1 MRKILSARTLVSMS
15 KIGKRSIGTLENLG
29 QYADHSW
36 LDSLKVDPEHAS
48 NAPNKTMRQVRSG
61 HYVPV
66 LPTALPNPKLV
77 AFSPEMASELGL
89 SDDECKSEKFSSFF
103 SGDIDVVT
111 GRPFKSWCTPY
122 ALSIYGT
129 EVVNNCPFQNG
140 NGYGDGRAISIG
152 EVLLEGN
159 ELKVVNE
166 SKDIPSERP
175 TSGRRWEMQL
185 KGAGKTPFCR
195 GADGRAVLR
204 SSVREFLVSE
214 AMHKLG
220 VSTTRALSLVTSDSE
235 KVRRQWYSKGES
247 QMSLPSLDDPRMASV
262 PPEYRKMLIAQLK
275 NELQNPN
282 IVIMENTAIT
292 CRVAPSFIRVGHIEL
307 FARRARKLDKSSL
320 HELRLIVE
328 HLITREYPFI
338 NEEVGDILSNQTLAD
353 NTLQDR
359 VIRLADVFST
369 RLSNLTANWIRV
381 GFCQGN
387 FNSDNCLAAGRTM
400 DYGPFGFVQ
409 RFEPLWNM
417 WSGGGEHFGFL
428 NQPTAG
434 TKNFESFCNALRP
447 LLDSEGG
454 EKLSRLA
461 AQHSQRAQFA
471 LNCMWKQKLG
481 IEQTDE
487 SFLTDNPFEAKVG
500 IDQASPA
507 SAFMDETI
515 AIIHDLNKLMTSS
528 EADYTMLWWQLSVIA
543 ENFLDSIQLPAT
555 NSVEISESKVLSN
568 VNCKDILE
576 PLTNVHS
583 IQIEQN
589 KETLDGSKC
598 ESVFYK
604 ELSSENRREWKKWIK
619 QWLVTLRRS
628 NPEATGSTVATSMRC
643 VSPKYIPREWMLV
656 NAYEKAMK
664 GDYSQ
669 VVHLQKVF
677 MNPYSKSV
685 KTKQCDKE
693 FYTKAPIDT
702 YRGCGVGGTSFMT

>member
-89 SDDECKSEKFSSFF
+89 SDDECKSEKFASFF

-129 EVVNNCPFQNG
+129 ENG

-152 EVLLEGN
+152 EV
-159 ELKVVNE
+159 
-166 SKDIPSERP
+166 ERP

-235 KVRRQWYSKGES
+235 KVRRQWYSKGE
-247 QMSLPSLDDPRMASV
+247 
-262 PPEYRKMLIAQLK
+262 KMLIAQLK

-338 NEEVGDILSNQTLAD
+338 NEE
-353 NTLQDR
+353 DR

-400 DYGPFGFVQ
+400 DYGPFGFIQ

-471 LNCMWKQKLG
+471 LNCMWKQKL
-481 IEQTDE
+481 
-487 SFLTDNPFEAKVG
+487 
-500 IDQASPA
+500 ASPA

-555 NSVEISESKVLSN
+555 NSVEISESKVLLMDQNVKVFFTKNFLVKIVVSGKNGLSN
-568 VNCKDILE
+568 GC
-576 PLTNVHS
+576 
-583 IQIEQN
+583 
-589 KETLDGSKC
+589 
-598 ESVFYK
+598 
-604 ELSSENRREWKKWIK
+604 
-619 QWLVTLRRS
+619 
-628 NPEATGSTVATSMRC
+628 TVATSMRC